1 MANSKISIAI
11 ICYKVKN
18 FRPIKILE
26 NTFRVCRTNYSIRF
40 GHCSFDGGKKLAIRF
55 RP

>member
-11 ICYKVKN
+11 ICYKVKISGL
-18 FRPIKILE
+18 FKILE
-26 NTFRVCRTNYSIRF
+26 NTFRVCRTNYSIRC

-55 RP
+55 RQ